1 MNFLKSLKNKFFVL
15 MMAFGLAVNNAMAA
29 TPLKF
34 DASTGSFT
42 GEIDVTPYLA
52 GVSLIITALAG
63 FWCFKKVIGLFGR

>member
-29 TPLKF
+29 PLKF
-34 DASTGSFT
+34 DAATGSFT

-63 FWCFKKVIGLFGR
+63 FWCFRKVIALFGR